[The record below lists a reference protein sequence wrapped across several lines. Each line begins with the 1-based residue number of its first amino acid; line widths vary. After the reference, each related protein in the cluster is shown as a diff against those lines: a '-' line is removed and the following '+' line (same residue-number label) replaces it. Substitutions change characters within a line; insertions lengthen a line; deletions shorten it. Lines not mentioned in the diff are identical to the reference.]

1 MFPMTSS
8 FVMSSCRNSRN
19 LLLYFKCKSSPFV
32 KDFSRLQKKLG
43 SKTPPTQRHLI
54 SPRNNGRSSDP
65 LCFDFV
71 SYSWLSKTRLGS
83 GVRPRLSYRMITKR
97 LPICLPNTRPE
108 KSIDKNWFHSSSVQQ
123 GATKA
128 IKMWYFVHHSRDRC
142 PVFVLCY
149 TQTNMLSV

>member
-8 FVMSSCRNSRN
+8 FAMFSCRNSRN

-32 KDFSRLQKKLG
+32 KDFSRLQQKLG

-108 KSIDKNWFHSSSVQQ
+108 KKHRQKLVSFFLGSARSHQ
-123 GATKA
+123 GDQN
-128 IKMWYFVHHSRDRC
+128 V
-142 PVFVLCY
+142 VLC
-149 TQTNMLSV
+149 SSF